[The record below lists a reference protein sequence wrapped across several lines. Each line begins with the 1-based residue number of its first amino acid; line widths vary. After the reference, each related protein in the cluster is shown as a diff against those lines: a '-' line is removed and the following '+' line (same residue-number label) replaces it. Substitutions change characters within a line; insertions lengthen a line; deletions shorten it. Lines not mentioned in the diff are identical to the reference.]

1 MLGSSQPKP
10 GDMSVCIECG
20 FVSVFTRK
28 MRLRVP
34 TKAEIWRFQ
43 PCSTASACWYL
54 AIRSSPAISRV

>member
-34 TKAEIWRFQ
+34 TKAETREIAGDDRIARYQ
-43 PCSTASACWYL
+43 QAL
-54 AIRSSPAISRV
+54 AVLHGWKRQI